1 MTVLYIIFHIFI
13 LKLPD
18 AMERL
23 NKAYPLLLSERLR
36 KLTVKSGWLKA
47 GGGDG
52 LLRRLKGLPGLE
64 SLEVTGGAQEG
75 WTDLILTVLGSHC
88 PQVQSVKV
96 SHCSD
101 LTDSG
106 LRALCG
112 INSLSS
118 QGYVEPQ

>member
-1 MTVLYIIFHIFI
+1 
-13 LKLPD
+13 
-18 AMERL
+18 MERL

-36 KLTVKSGWLKA
+36 KLTIKSGWLKA
-47 GGGDG
+47 GGGGG
-52 LLRRLKGLPGLE
+52 LIRRLKGLPGLE

-75 WTDLILTVLGSHC
+75 WSDLILSVLGSHC

-118 QGYVEPQ
+118 LSSQGYVEPQ